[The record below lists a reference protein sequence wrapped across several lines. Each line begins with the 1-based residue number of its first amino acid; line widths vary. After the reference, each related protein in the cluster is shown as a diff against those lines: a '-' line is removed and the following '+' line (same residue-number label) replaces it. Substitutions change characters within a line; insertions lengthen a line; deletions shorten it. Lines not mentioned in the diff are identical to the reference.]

1 MKVETIKGLWI
12 KYRYAVCVFAVGLLF
27 ILMPGKKASDSN
39 ASAPVRD
46 SVLTDAESAE
56 KRLADVLSKTKGVGD
71 VRVLLSYQCSEERLY
86 TRDDGETVLIS
97 VGSGKQ
103 EALEKKTVYPIY
115 QGAVIICSGAEDPVV
130 EMRIIEAV
138 HQFTGLRTDQISVL
152 PLA

>member
-1 MKVETIKGLWI
+1 MKVEKIKGLWI

-27 ILMPGKKASDSN
+27 ILMPGKKADDSN
-39 ASAPVRD
+39 SSAPVRD